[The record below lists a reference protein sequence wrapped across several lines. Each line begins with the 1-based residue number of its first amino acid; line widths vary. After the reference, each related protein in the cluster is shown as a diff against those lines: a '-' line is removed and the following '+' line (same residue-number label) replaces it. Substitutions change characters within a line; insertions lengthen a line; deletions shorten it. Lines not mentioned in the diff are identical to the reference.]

1 MNYLWH
7 ELSSISPFRTCR
19 RWINFE
25 FSSSEAPTCLPAHLA
40 GACKAKMKFTKQPF
54 RCPDIWLRLC
64 TRGKSVDG
72 WKPQES
78 AGDVF
83 GHKYLLPWGS
93 PNATSRLTRVPGT
106 LYKDSSVS
114 GETSMIHTCQK
125 VCDGTVPLPFHQ
137 RFQGESALG
146 GRFPG
151 RWPAGRY
158 YPHLWLPLGPC
169 SESCVYKSLSQQLQ
183 TFSPLTRLTWLLP
196 PIEPQS
202 LPVKSILF
210 LAVLGGNIFLY
221 PETPTS
227 RRSAVMSYF
236 PPTDPCARAWQRFQM
251 VWGGSLLLLTHGTQ
265 WWIIENG

>member
-114 GETSMIHTCQK
+114 GELAWYT
-125 VCDGTVPLPFHQ
+125 LAR
-137 RFQGESALG
+137 RFVM
-146 GRFPG
+146 
-151 RWPAGRY
+151 GRY
-158 YPHLWLPLGPC
+158 LYLFIRDFRGSPPWEADSLAGDLQADITPTSSLWLPLGPC

-236 PPTDPCARAWQRFQM
+236 PPLIHVQGLDKGFRWSGGGPYYCSHM
-251 VWGGSLLLLTHGTQ
+251 VPSDG
-265 WWIIENG
+265 

>member
-19 RWINFE
+19 RWINFD
-25 FSSSEAPTCLPAHLA
+25 FSSSEAPMCLPAHLA
-40 GACKAKMKFTKQPF
+40 GACKVKMKFTKQPF

-114 GETSMIHTCQK
+114 GELAWYT
-125 VCDGTVPLPFHQ
+125 LAR
-137 RFQGESALG
+137 RFVM
-146 GRFPG
+146 
-151 RWPAGRY
+151 GRY
-158 YPHLWLPLGPC
+158 LYLFIRDFRGSPPW
-169 SESCVYKSLSQQLQ
+169 EADSLAGDLQ
-183 TFSPLTRLTWLLP
+183 AD
-196 PIEPQS
+196 I
-202 LPVKSILF
+202 
-210 LAVLGGNIFLY
+210 
-221 PETPTS
+221 TPTS
-227 RRSAVMSYF
+227 DCPLAPALRAAYTNPFHSSCKLSALW
-236 PPTDPCARAWQRFQM
+236 P
-251 VWGGSLLLLTHGTQ
+251 GSLGCYHQLNHKACQL
-265 WWIIENG
+265 NPFCS